1 MRLRRNLAYIL
12 LSSPFLLLP
21 FLSQA
26 NAQTIDAITNGASF
40 VTDWTAP
47 GSVTTI
53 FGSNLANSAV
63 QSSTATLPTSL
74 GGVSVFVNGAAAPLY
89 FVSPGQINFQLPYDV
104 LGNLPTGTAFV
115 NVCRQNSCSPVVSIL
130 VEPRAPGILIYGA
143 GQAIAQNSDFTLNSP
158 TNPAA
163 TGSFVT
169 VYLAGLGALDNPV
182 ATGASAP
189 SAPLSNALATVSAT
203 LGGTT
208 AKVTFA
214 GLTPGFVGLA
224 QVNVQI
230 PNLAPG
236 NYSLII
242 TAGSDA
248 SSPATLSI
256 TGGAAA
262 SPQFLMSSV
271 VGDGVTGS
279 PLSSTTTSHRQAV
292 IPRRWSKSTV
302 LFHRIA
308 ERSR

>member
-1 MRLRRNLAYIL
+1 
-12 LSSPFLLLP
+12 
-21 FLSQA
+21 
-26 NAQTIDAITNGASF
+26 
-40 VTDWTAP
+40 
-47 GSVTTI
+47 
-53 FGSNLANSAV
+53 
-63 QSSTATLPTSL
+63 
-74 GGVSVFVNGAAAPLY
+74 
-89 FVSPGQINFQLPYDV
+89 
-104 LGNLPTGTAFV
+104 
-115 NVCRQNSCSPVVSIL
+115 

-279 PLSSTTTSHRQAV
+279 PLSTSSFAYAPGAIVNYNFSPASGYSAAVVEIDGTVSPNSGTIKMNSDHWLWAFGQPQTGTDFPATSRRQTTPS
-292 IPRRWSKSTV
+292 
-302 LFHRIA
+302 
-308 ERSR
+308 